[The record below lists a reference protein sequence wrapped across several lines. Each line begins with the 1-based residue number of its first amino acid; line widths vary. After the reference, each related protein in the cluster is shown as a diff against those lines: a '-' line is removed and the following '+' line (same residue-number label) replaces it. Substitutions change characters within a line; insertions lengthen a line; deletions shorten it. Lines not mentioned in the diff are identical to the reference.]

1 MTGTNLRFYE
11 ELAAHC
17 HLICDDWNEAI
28 ERQAQVLGPLI
39 HSHANGNCLRV
50 FDCSCGIGT
59 QSLGFAKLAY
69 SVLVSDLCLAAKDR
83 KEGRHRQSAFPRPE
97 RVRYDACGSQ
107 SSRGHDRE
115 ITWPSEEI
123 LSVRDGTSCP

>member
-50 FDCSCGIGT
+50 FDVMPIKCFGT
-59 QSLGFAKLAY
+59 PFSAGVLSRLGSPLDVGCAQQFW
-69 SVLVSDLCLAAKDR
+69 S
-83 KEGRHRQSAFPRPE
+83 HF
-97 RVRYDACGSQ
+97 VR
-107 SSRGHDRE
+107 E
-115 ITWPSEEI
+115 
-123 LSVRDGTSCP
+123 